1 MSTYALTALA
11 KARGVAYLESWE
23 IPMLWFILVSA
34 VAIIGISVFVGR
46 AISKPRGKQ
55 MTNQEK
61 VTALKASGALQHRK
75 SNRPTR

>member
-1 MSTYALTALA
+1 
-11 KARGVAYLESWE
+11 
-23 IPMLWFILVSA
+23 MLWIILVSA

-46 AISKPRGKQ
+46 AISKTRGKQ